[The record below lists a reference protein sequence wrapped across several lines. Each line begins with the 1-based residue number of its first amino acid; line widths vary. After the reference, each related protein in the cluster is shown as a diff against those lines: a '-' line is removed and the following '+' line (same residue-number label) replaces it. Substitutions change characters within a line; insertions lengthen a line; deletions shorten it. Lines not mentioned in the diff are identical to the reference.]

1 MEIKQIVDK
10 QRDFFNGGATFSV
23 DYRLDALKKLK
34 QSILAHVDD
43 LTVAFKTDF
52 NKCEFDVCSTEVGMV
67 LQELNFFLKRLR
79 KLSRPTRVRTSL
91 TNYSSYGKIVRL
103 PYGVTLVVS
112 PWNYPFQLTFVP
124 LIGAIAAGNT
134 AVVKPSS
141 KTPNVSKVIKDILS
155 VFDEEYV
162 YVNCERDETLFEQKF
177 DFMFYTGSADFAKKI
192 REVQAKNLVPCVLEL
207 GGKSPCVVDRDA
219 DVDLAAKRIAWGK
232 FLNAG
237 QTCVAPDYC
246 VVHESVKEEFIKK
259 LLEYIRRFYF
269 LGDALRDD
277 YPYVITESKVK
288 EVLGLIE
295 GEKIIV
301 GGKAEGRKM
310 YPTVV
315 DEVTF
320 DSPIMQNEIF
330 APVLPVLTFT
340 ELKGLLAKINVMD
353 RPLAFYYFSESK
365 AACDYVAEH
374 VVSGGGCMN
383 DTVMHL
389 TEERLPFGGVGKSG
403 TGSYH
408 GAKSYETFTHAKSLL
423 YKNKQELNLKYP
435 PYTDAKTN
443 FVKRYFGIN
452 KKQP

>member
-1 MEIKQIVDK
+1 M
-10 QRDFFNGGATFSV
+10 
-23 DYRLDALKKLK
+23 
-34 QSILAHVDD
+34 
-43 LTVAFKTDF
+43 
-52 NKCEFDVCSTEVGMV
+52 
-67 LQELNFFLKRLR
+67 
-79 KLSRPTRVRTSL
+79 
-91 TNYSSYGKIVRL
+91 
-103 PYGVTLVVS
+103 
-112 PWNYPFQLTFVP
+112 
-124 LIGAIAAGNT
+124 
-134 AVVKPSS
+134 
-141 KTPNVSKVIKDILS
+141 
-155 VFDEEYV
+155 
-162 YVNCERDETLFEQKF
+162 
-177 DFMFYTGSADFAKKI
+177 
-192 REVQAKNLVPCVLEL
+192 
-207 GGKSPCVVDRDA
+207 
-219 DVDLAAKRIAWGK
+219 AAKRIAWGK

-365 AACDYVAEH
+365 AAE
-374 VVSGGGCMN
+374 
-383 DTVMHL
+383 
-389 TEERLPFGGVGKSG
+389 
-403 TGSYH
+403 
-408 GAKSYETFTHAKSLL
+408 
-423 YKNKQELNLKYP
+423 
-435 PYTDAKTN
+435 
-443 FVKRYFGIN
+443 
-452 KKQP
+452 